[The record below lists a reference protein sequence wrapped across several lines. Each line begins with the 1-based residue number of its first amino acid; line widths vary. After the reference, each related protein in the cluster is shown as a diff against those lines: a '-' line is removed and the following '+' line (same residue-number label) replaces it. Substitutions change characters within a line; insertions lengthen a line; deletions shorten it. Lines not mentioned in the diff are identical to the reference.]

1 MKIAAKQLQMDTLL
15 LLTAYRKSP
24 LQRPIQWYHRRPPT
38 TYRLATIHPLR
49 RPSVTRIDE
58 SKTVQ
63 AKITKSSPSAARK
76 TGQQRYNNDFYG
88 GTAIWCFLAQV
99 SFNLENRDL
108 DGRNLRSILKI
119 SYAVCPCL
127 SQLISAQFALQYVS
141 QPEIAKNQQK
151 PLFWCSRSSK
161 VIEFGTNREP
171 VYDFLLVIGPISH
184 RYWDTTTYWLKIANF
199 SYPPLI

>member
-76 TGQQRYNNDFYG
+76 TPVLGSFR
-88 GTAIWCFLAQV
+88 LA
-99 SFNLENRDL
+99 SRAMTLGELEHQNR
-108 DGRNLRSILKI
+108 G
-119 SYAVCPCL
+119 
-127 SQLISAQFALQYVS
+127 FM
-141 QPEIAKNQQK
+141 
-151 PLFWCSRSSK
+151 
-161 VIEFGTNREP
+161 
-171 VYDFLLVIGPISH
+171 DFLLIILGCETHFKSEL
-184 RYWDTTTYWLKIANF
+184 RRNQ
-199 SYPPLI
+199 

>member
-76 TGQQRYNNDFYG
+76 TPVLGSVKLFQK
-88 GTAIWCFLAQV
+88 
-99 SFNLENRDL
+99 LERGHPEQ
-108 DGRNLRSILKI
+108 GR
-119 SYAVCPCL
+119 
-127 SQLISAQFALQYVS
+127 
-141 QPEIAKNQQK
+141 
-151 PLFWCSRSSK
+151 
-161 VIEFGTNREP
+161 
-171 VYDFLLVIGPISH
+171 
-184 RYWDTTTYWLKIANF
+184 
-199 SYPPLI
+199 